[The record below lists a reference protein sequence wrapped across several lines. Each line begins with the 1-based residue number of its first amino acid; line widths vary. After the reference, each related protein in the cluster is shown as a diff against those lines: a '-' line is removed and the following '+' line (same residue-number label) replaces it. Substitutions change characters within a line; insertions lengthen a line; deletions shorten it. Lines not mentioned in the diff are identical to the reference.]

1 VKGIG
6 VRSNTGAYKNN
17 RQYAET
23 PEEVLYEMDI
33 SGFLKSY
40 GAHYSLCFADTVIM
54 KRIISLLYA
63 GLFIAL
69 FHIPQAGAQVPAPGE
84 KAFRQEGIASWYGAE
99 FAGRPTASGELFNPS
114 GLTAAH
120 PTLPFGTMLKIIN
133 KHNNKETTVRVND
146 RGPFVSARIIDVSR
160 AAAEQLDMISTGTA
174 PVIVEILGT
183 GNAAVPA
190 ASTMPAPP
198 VPAVPRP
205 AVPAPAMPNPPVQTV
220 ASVPAVPSGTADAV
234 PTPWPAAASSVA
246 PAASVPA
253 VIKGSPPETGSGKRY
268 RLQVGSYKIPRNAVE
283 AFDKLKNAG
292 LEPAYERYEEYYRV
306 VLAEVRAEDVPVV
319 AEKLGAAGFR
329 EALIREER

>member
-1 VKGIG
+1 
-6 VRSNTGAYKNN
+6 
-17 RQYAET
+17 
-23 PEEVLYEMDI
+23 
-33 SGFLKSY
+33 
-40 GAHYSLCFADTVIM
+40 M

-120 PTLPFGTMLKIIN
+120 PTLPFGTMLKITN
-133 KHNNKETTVRVND
+133 KHNDKETTVRVND

-183 GNAAVPA
+183 GGAAVQAASVPA
-190 ASTMPAPP
+190 ASMPMPS
-198 VPAVPRP
+198 VPAVPQPAAPAQAAP
-205 AVPAPAMPNPPVQTV
+205 AVPNPPAQTA
-220 ASVPAVPSGTADAV
+220 ASVPAVPAGTAV
-234 PTPWPAAASSVA
+234 PVPNPWPAAASSAA
-246 PAASVPA
+246 PAASMPAAPLPA

-283 AFDKLKNAG
+283 TFDKLKNAG

-306 VLAEVRAEDVPVV
+306 VLAEVRAEDVPAI